1 MTQDTKIAGWSI
13 ITAIAALMILMTTEF
28 DKDIFWALGWL
39 LIAILGFWKMYRAD
53 DYEIDE

>member
-28 DKDIFWALGWL
+28 DKDIFWH
-39 LIAILGFWKMYRAD
+39 
-53 DYEIDE
+53 